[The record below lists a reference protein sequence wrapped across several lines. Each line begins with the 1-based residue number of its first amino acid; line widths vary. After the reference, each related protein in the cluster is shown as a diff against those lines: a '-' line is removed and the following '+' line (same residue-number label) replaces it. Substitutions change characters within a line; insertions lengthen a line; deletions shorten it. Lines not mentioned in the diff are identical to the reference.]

1 MKKNEYIKVPKVLD
15 SQTSN
20 LLYEY
25 IKTTVQRYEKLK
37 EVLSKTDIED
47 RLEEVMLEEKPTMG
61 LG

>member
-47 RLEEVMLEEKPTMG
+47 RLEEVMLEEKPTM
-61 LG
+61 